1 MRKDKIISLVFVGTL
16 MSGFLWNILTPVKD
30 YSERENRYL
39 QGWPS
44 VSAERVLSGQFGKDF
59 ETFTT
64 DQFPMRD
71 GWVALKTMAGL
82 ATLRPDN
89 GRVYFGKDMRLF
101 EVPAAADA
109 TLEETN
115 CRAVSDFLERVMKAD
130 PSLNASVMLAPTATT
145 VLSNALPLCAPVA
158 DEAALID
165 RLRRSLGSRVVFCD
179 PTPVMLYALD
189 RDQLY
194 YRTDH
199 HWTTQGAFVAYQ
211 SLLKAQGLT
220 PLDKKDFTVETV
232 ADDFY
237 GTLYSKANL
246 SLISPDTIQAYQP
259 KTANPCTVTW
269 DGGKTVRDSL
279 YDPASL
285 EGRDKYAYFLG
296 GNHPLTEIETSVRN
310 GRHLLVI
317 KDSYAHALI
326 PFLTAHYE
334 TIDVVDLRYF
344 KEPLASWMDGREI
357 TDVLVLYNAST
368 FAADRQLA
376 PALAR

>member
-16 MSGFLWNILTPVKD
+16 MAGFLWNILTPVKD

-39 QGWPS
+39 QGWPA
-44 VSAERVLSGQFGKDF
+44 VSAERVFSGQFGKDF

-89 GRVYFGKDMRLF
+89 GRVYFGKNGRLF
-101 EVPAAADA
+101 EVPAAADTA
-109 TLEETN
+109 LEETN
-115 CRAVSDFLERVMKAD
+115 CEAVADFLLRMMQAN
-130 PSLNASVMLAPTATT
+130 PTLNASVMLAPTATT
-145 VLSNALPLCAPVA
+145 VLANALPAYAPVA
-158 DEAALID
+158 NEAALID
-165 RLRRSLGSRVVFCD
+165 RMRRSLGGRVVFCD
-179 PTPVMLYALD
+179 PTPAMLSVLD
-189 RDQLY
+189 RENLY

-199 HWTTQGAFVAYQ
+199 HWTTRGAYVAYRA
-211 SLLKAQGLT
+211 LMEAQGLQ
-220 PLDKKDFTVETV
+220 PLAEKEFTIETV

-246 SLISPDTIQAYQP
+246 SLISPDTIQVYHP

-269 DGGKTVRDSL
+269 DGGKTMRDTL
-279 YDPASL
+279 YDPSCL

-296 GNHPLTEIETSVRN
+296 GNHPLTEIETGVRN
-310 GRHLLVI
+310 GRHLLVL

-344 KEPLASWMDGREI
+344 KETIPSWMDGRKI

-376 PALAR
+376 PALAK